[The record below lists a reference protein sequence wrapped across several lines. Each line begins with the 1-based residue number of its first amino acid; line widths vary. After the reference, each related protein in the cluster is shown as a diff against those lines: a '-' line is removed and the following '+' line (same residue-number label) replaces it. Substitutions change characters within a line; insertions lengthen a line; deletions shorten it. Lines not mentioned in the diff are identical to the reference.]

1 MPKPEVVQAVDR
13 LIEVAGYTEIA
24 EHAPGRLRLRIKPKG
39 VLLALNLNVAE
50 LAKLRLSIRGI
61 LGARADLGAR
71 TLVIDYDPKLL
82 PKELWELLVRAKASP
97 KLEALVRQQLLARL
111 SEEDLGTLRQV
122 SERIENLQARGA

>member
-24 EHAPGRLRLRIKPKG
+24 EHAAGHLRLRIKPRG

-71 TLVIDYDPKLL
+71 SIVIEYDPKLL

-97 KLEALVRQQLLARL
+97 KLEALVRQQLLNRL

-122 SERIENLQARGA
+122 SERIEHLQARNG